1 MKFNIMHRFNG
12 SVIFAAEINCG
23 EDEKYSIKLRL
34 AVVAALAA
42 KADLSEADLSWADL
56 SKADLSEAD
65 LSWADLSWAD
75 LSEANLSEADL
86 SKANLSWAD
95 LSEADLSKANLSEA
109 NLSEADLSKANLS
122 EADLSW
128 ADLSEADLSEADLSW
143 ADLSEADLSKAN
155 LSEADLSWANLS
167 EANLSEADLSWADLR
182 YIKHDIWG
190 VLLNAIP
197 EVPALRQALVDGKVD
212 GSQYS
217 GECAC
222 LCGTIANVRH
232 CNYSNMAGIQAN
244 ANSLAERFFL
254 AIRPGCTPEN
264 HQPAKL
270 VVEWIDEFMGLIA
283 KVKPMTGEVA

>member
-23 EDEKYSIKLRL
+23 EDEKYSIKLGL

-42 KADLSEADLSWADL
+42 KANLSWADLSWANLSKADLSKANLSEANLSEANLSWADL
-56 SKADLSEAD
+56 SKADLSKANLSWANLSKAD
-65 LSWADLSWAD
+65 LSKADLSK
-75 LSEANLSEADL
+75 ADL
-86 SKANLSWAD
+86 SKAN

-109 NLSEADLSKANLS
+109 NLSEANLS
-122 EADLSW
+122 EANLSW
-128 ADLSEADLSEADLSW
+128 ANLSW
-143 ADLSEADLSKAN
+143 ADLSKAN
-155 LSEADLSWANLS
+155 LSWANL
-167 EANLSEADLSWADLR
+167 R
-182 YIKHDIWG
+182 FIKHDIWG

-222 LCGTIANVRH
+222 LCGTIANARH

-283 KVKPMTGEVA
+283 KVKPVAGEVA